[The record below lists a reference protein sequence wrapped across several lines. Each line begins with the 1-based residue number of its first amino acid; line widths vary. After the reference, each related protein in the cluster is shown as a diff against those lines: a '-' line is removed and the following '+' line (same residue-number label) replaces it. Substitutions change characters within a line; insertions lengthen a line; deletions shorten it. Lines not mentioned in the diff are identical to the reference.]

1 MQFPFLEDPLDIAL
15 AAGARDDEH
24 SLLRLTEHHFVWS
37 HGLRS
42 ARHERDVDPHADP
55 AFCRDFADGAR
66 QSGGAE
72 VLHRL
77 DRVGVD
83 QFERGLEEQLFKE
96 RITHLDR
103 RTLGIRPGA
112 ELERREQRRASDPV
126 AAGVATDQVHRAARS
141 RAARLAEIFGACETD
156 THRVDQRVIGV
167 ARLERDVPG
176 DVGDADA
183 VSVKGDAAGHARDR
197 AADGGIG
204 RIAEEERVQHRGRAR
219 AHREDVAQDPA
230 DTGGS
235 SLERFDGGRM
245 VVALDFEDTEKTAA
259 EIDGSGVLAG
269 TDGN

>member
-1 MQFPFLEDPLDIAL
+1 MAFRDAIAGDASKSKSSRPIL
-15 AAGARDDEH
+15 AVIACGSGEGAGARRGTRDP
-24 SLLRLTEHHFVWS
+24 TWS
-37 HGLRS
+37 REGPPRTTDPSPEAANAS
-42 ARHERDVDPHADP
+42 ANDATPYS
-55 AFCRDFADGAR
+55 GA
-66 QSGGAE
+66 SSAS
-72 VLHRL
+72 

-83 QFERGLEEQLFKE
+83 QFERGLEQELFKE

-219 AHREDVAQDPA
+219 AHREDVAQDA
-230 DTGGS
+230 TDTGGS
-235 SLERFDGGRM
+235 SLER
-245 VVALDFEDTEKTAA
+245 L
-259 EIDGSGVLAG
+259 
-269 TDGN
+269 